1 MGNLSALGANG
12 NMRAS
17 CIALLLAMLVA
28 GACAQDLAGEI
39 GSLDFKNIIGGPM
52 NAIVDAQAQ
61 SALTTAKFIS
71 DVGLTEDENGKVMV
85 PIPYIRVSSFT
96 LAFACKLDSI
106 ASRSTETDTQVK
118 ASLSVKTSKL
128 SPVQVKAKVSV
139 STQIKTKQTG
149 TVKKSYSLDINV
161 AAESAAMPAGTA
173 RILDILEAAILQRPD
188 GGDHPVRRGR
198 RYGASHA
205 LPLLAT
211 RRARPDW
218 SSSCML
224 GTRCGTGGGSSL
236 LSAPMRVAG
245 THWTLSVCTK
255 FLLLHSSPRQSFL
268 HSPPPSN

>member
-1 MGNLSALGANG
+1 
-12 NMRAS
+12 
-17 CIALLLAMLVA
+17 MLVA

-52 NAIVDAQAQ
+52 NAIVEAQAQ

-71 DVGLTEDENGKVMV
+71 DVGLTEDENGKVVVTTVDFVFDQSTGENSTATQTTRLTVPFLTMV

-118 ASLSVKTSKL
+118 ASLSVKNSKL

-188 GGDHPVRRGR
+188 EEVTTP
-198 RYGASHA
+198 
-205 LPLLAT
+205 
-211 RRARPDW
+211 
-218 SSSCML
+218 
-224 GTRCGTGGGSSL
+224 
-236 LSAPMRVAG
+236 
-245 THWTLSVCTK
+245 
-255 FLLLHSSPRQSFL
+255 
-268 HSPPPSN
+268 